1 MGKLNTEEEKL
12 LTKALTFFVDY
23 KFKTNHHSNRR
34 YCEIIDKEDD
44 YKNYYK
50 LCKKLGGKPQW

>member
-23 KFKTNHHSNRR
+23 KFKTSHHSNRR
-34 YCEIIDKEDD
+34 YCE
-44 YKNYYK
+44 
-50 LCKKLGGKPQW
+50 